1 MTPPRIAPAATE
13 LEMPRRRRGALRG
26 PAASPAALEAEQARL
41 DAALAALQAL
51 VAAIARG
58 ERPRGVRTAA
68 SGLTSLRRGYA
79 RLERERRYAR
89 ELARLGA
96 RRHCRSITVC

>member
-1 MTPPRIAPAATE
+1 MSAAE
-13 LEMPRRRRGALRG
+13 LEMPRRRPGALRG
-26 PAASPAALEAEQARL
+26 PSASPAALDAEQARL
-41 DAALAALQAL
+41 DAALAALQGL

-58 ERPRGVRTAA
+58 ERPRGVRTASA
-68 SGLTSLRRGYA
+68 GLTSLRRGYA

-96 RRHCRSITVC
+96 RGRC